1 MHFYVRAFLRLQKE
15 DNLIGQLHKEDWILK
30 KTSFATAPIFRALR
44 VWLKRT
50 NKYEVKIASNR
61 VLSKST
67 KHFSSVLNNAAVER
81 SILDTS
87 SPLI

>member
-1 MHFYVRAFLRLQKE
+1 MYIWIFLGVHDFNFFPALFMHFYVRAFLRLQKE

-50 NKYEVKIASNR
+50 NMK
-61 VLSKST
+61 SK
-67 KHFSSVLNNAAVER
+67 LPQIEY
-81 SILDTS
+81 
-87 SPLI
+87 